1 MNRMNVFIAAMLIAT
16 AVAFGAEPV
25 RVEVTENSAMVGV
38 DLLDVGEGWWQR
50 TKEHV
55 ARNKWKYTTAGVVA
69 AGIGVDQYARNN
81 DTWWHRRGSS
91 SRDDCYPNCPD
102 NSYNNAS
109 PQFNIRIDGDGNVV
123 YLPVNYH
130 AEAVPTPRPPP
141 QR

>member
-1 MNRMNVFIAAMLIAT
+1 MNRINVFVMAMLA
-16 AVAFGAEPV
+16 AAAAFGAEPV

-38 DLLDVGEGWWQR
+38 DLLDAREPGFWQR

-55 ARNKWKYTTAGVVA
+55 GRNKWKYTTAGVVA
-69 AGIGVDQYARNN
+69 AGIGADQYARNN

-91 SRDDCYPNCPD
+91 SKDDCYPNCLD

-109 PQFNIRIDGDGNVV
+109 PRINIRIDGDGNVV
-123 YLPVNYH
+123 YVPINY

>member
-16 AVAFGAEPV
+16 AVGAEPV
-25 RVEVTENSAMVGV
+25 RLEVTENSAMVGV
-38 DLLDVGEGWWQR
+38 DLLDAREPGFWTR

-55 ARNKWKYTTAGVVA
+55 GRNKGRYIAASVVA
-69 AGIGVDQYARNN
+69 AGVGADQYARNN

-91 SRDDCYPNCPD
+91 SRDDCYPHCPD

-109 PQFNIRIDGDGNVV
+109 PQVNIRIAGDGNVV
-123 YLPVNYH
+123 YVPVNYH